1 MSIFNIFIYGLIYW
15 NALKVKNGNNNREI
29 SANSFNIELVLRWTL
44 AKHRKTSLQ
53 NKLYLQKEQ
62 VIKTEQNQIDSVL
75 MSLKRVPLLL
85 MEFWVNYEFEL
96 RINSKLEY
104 LRRSI
109 IYSLK
114 LFVAFILTILYQK

>member
-44 AKHRKTSLQ
+44 EKHRKTSLQ

-114 LFVAFILTILYQK
+114 LFVTFILTILYQK